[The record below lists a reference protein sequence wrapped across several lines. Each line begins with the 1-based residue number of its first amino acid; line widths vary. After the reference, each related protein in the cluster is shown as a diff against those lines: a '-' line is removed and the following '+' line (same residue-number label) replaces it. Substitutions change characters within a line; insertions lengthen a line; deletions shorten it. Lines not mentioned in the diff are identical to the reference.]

1 MYSETFRKLKLY
13 ESIYPGEFE
22 TVTKKE
28 LDKILLETDHRYDEK
43 PFSDAS
49 AARTGGPLPKSRNSF

>member
-28 LDKILLETDHRYDEK
+28 LDKILLETDHR
-43 PFSDAS
+43 
-49 AARTGGPLPKSRNSF
+49 